1 MLMVSSGGRPRSV
14 STLELQDGSG
24 ASGDAGDVELDM
36 SDGDD
41 DDEERM
47 ESGRSAW
54 AQELRDPGTRGTR
67 IR

>member
-1 MLMVSSGGRPRSV
+1 M

-36 SDGDD
+36 GDGDE
-41 DDEERM
+41 EERM

-54 AQELRDPGTRGTR
+54 AQELRDPGTRGSR